1 MQSSRSTPPPDPAA
15 ATPAHPRAAAGAGGK
30 APGRR
35 SPEHVSGV
43 PASRARVGASSGSG
57 GSGNRSGK
65 ASGVSSITRAG
76 SSIQVPARRS
86 ITVAVGQFH
95 HGKNR
100 TVQDNTKTIIN
111 FIEKAAKS
119 GAQVVTF
126 HETATTGYSASAIRD
141 NGHAML
147 IECERAIAA
156 ACRSHSV
163 ACVLGTAHF
172 SERHGT
178 IHNTALVIDD
188 KGRFICR
195 QSKLQLVPT
204 DHWAVPGD
212 DL

>member
-1 MQSSRSTPPPDPAA
+1 
-15 ATPAHPRAAAGAGGK
+15 
-30 APGRR
+30 
-35 SPEHVSGV
+35 
-43 PASRARVGASSGSG
+43 
-57 GSGNRSGK
+57 
-65 ASGVSSITRAG
+65 
-76 SSIQVPARRS
+76 VPARRS

-100 TVQDNTKTIIN
+100 TVQENTATIIA
-111 FIEKAAKS
+111 FIKKASKA

-141 NGHAML
+141 NGHDAL
-147 IECERAIAA
+147 LECERAIAA
-156 ACRSHSV
+156 ACRTHAI
-163 ACVLGTAHF
+163 ACVVGTAHF

-188 KGRFICR
+188 KGRSICR